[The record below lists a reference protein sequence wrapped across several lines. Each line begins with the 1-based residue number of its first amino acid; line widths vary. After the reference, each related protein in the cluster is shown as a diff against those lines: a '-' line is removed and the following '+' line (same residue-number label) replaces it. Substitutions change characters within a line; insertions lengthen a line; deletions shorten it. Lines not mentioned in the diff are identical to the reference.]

1 MAKPLGYA
9 QRCAMAYL
17 PGKEEEYVRCIL
29 YEAHVQATQNT
40 RGKDKDIVRRATE
53 ALVRLH
59 RQYPGGV
66 PGDQIL
72 SGAQFAAYKNQNSH
86 GLWPW
91 LRKYGGIEVV
101 VKKGGSK
108 YIIVD
113 KFYPALRR
121 TIFSRP

>member
-1 MAKPLGYA
+1 
-9 QRCAMAYL
+9 MAYS

-29 YEAHVQATQNT
+29 YEAHVQATKNT

-53 ALVRLH
+53 ALVQLQ
-59 RQYPGGV
+59 RQCPGGV

-72 SGAQFAAYKNQNSH
+72 LQTGFTAYKNPNSH

-113 KFYPALRR
+113 KFYPALTKCARVR
-121 TIFSRP
+121 NVPRGV